1 MKSTHQSQ
9 RQPCHIMKG
18 YKTTTTAG
26 ESFKD
31 REGDREGDMEGEGGW
46 PNAKADLA

>member
-31 REGDREGDMEGEGGW
+31 REGDREGEGGW
-46 PNAKADLA
+46 SNAKADLA

>member
-1 MKSTHQSQ
+1 
-9 RQPCHIMKG
+9 MKG

-31 REGDREGDMEGEGGW
+31 REGDREGEGGSGW